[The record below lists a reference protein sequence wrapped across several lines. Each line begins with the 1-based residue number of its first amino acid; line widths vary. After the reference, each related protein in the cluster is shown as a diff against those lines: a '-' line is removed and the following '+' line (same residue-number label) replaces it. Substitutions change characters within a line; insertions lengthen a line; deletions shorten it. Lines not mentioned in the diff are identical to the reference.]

1 MGVSKQRNERPQLPI
16 LDERKFRMRQKPPQF
31 PDGPRLHMNRPVSEL
46 AHVDYMQLFDWE
58 TVGKSLERIRGEHLG
73 DRIVYFYAIGKGDR
87 LVGVVPARRMI
98 VSELDTLISDIV
110 VSPVV
115 SVPEH
120 ATLREA
126 FQIMA
131 GRKLLA
137 VPLVDAENRICGVI
151 DIRHY
156 SQDAV
161 DFERREASD
170 RMFQILG
177 FHIESVQRGVWPTFR
192 SRFPWMLCN
201 IASGLAAA
209 AITGAFSGVLKN
221 TVALAF
227 FFSVVLGIAESVSM
241 QSVSIGLQSL
251 DRKGVPWHEI
261 RMGSVLGL
269 AAGLLVGIVGWAA
282 IGMALIGAILTA
294 SILFGATAGACLGL
308 SLPRLVHR
316 WELDPKI
323 ASGPAV
329 LALTDVFTLTAYLL
343 LASWLLR
350 G

>member
-1 MGVSKQRNERPQLPI
+1 MTGTSREGHPDPRQN
-16 LDERKFRMRQKPPQF
+16 LD
-31 PDGPRLHMNRPVSEL
+31 RPVREL

-58 TVGKSLERIRGEHLG
+58 TVGDSLDRIRAERLGE
-73 DRIVYFYAIGKGDR
+73 RIVYFYAIGNEDK
-87 LVGVVPARRMI
+87 LVGVVPARRLI
-98 VSELDTLISDIV
+98 INTQETLIRDIL

-120 ATLREA
+120 ATMREA

-137 VPLVDAENRICGVI
+137 VPLVDSRDRISGVI

-156 SQDAV
+156 SEEAV
-161 DFERREASD
+161 DFERREAAES
-170 RMFQILG
+170 MFQLLG
-177 FHIESVQRGVWPTFR
+177 FHIEGAERGIWPAFR

-209 AITGAFSGVLKN
+209 AITGAYSGVLKH

-251 DRKGVPWHEI
+251 DRKGGGWREI
-261 RMGSVLGL
+261 RMGPVLGL
-269 AAGLLVGIVGWAA
+269 AAGILVGLVGWES
-282 IGMALIGAILTA
+282 IGLPLIGLILA
-294 SILFGATAGACLGL
+294 VSILAGAAAGTCIGL
-308 SLPRLVHR
+308 QLPRLVHH
-316 WELDPKI
+316 WKLDPKI

-329 LALTDVFTLTAYLL
+329 LALTDVFTLTAYLA
-343 LASWLLR
+343 LASWLLPA
-350 G
+350 

>member
-1 MGVSKQRNERPQLPI
+1 MTAISREAKTRGYLNPRPY
-16 LDERKFRMRQKPPQF
+16 LD
-31 PDGPRLHMNRPVSEL
+31 RPVSEL

-58 TVGKSLERIRGEHLG
+58 TVGQSLERIRGEHLG
-73 DRIVYFYAIGKGDR
+73 ERIVYFYAIGKGDR

-98 VSELDTLISDIV
+98 VSSEQTLIRDILI
-110 VSPVV
+110 SPVI
-115 SVPEH
+115 SVQEQ

-126 FQIMA
+126 FETMA

-137 VPLVDAENRICGVI
+137 VPLVDSENRISGVI

-156 SQDAV
+156 SEEAV

-170 RMFQILG
+170 RLFQILG
-177 FHIESVQRGVWPTFR
+177 IHIENAQQGIWPAFR

-209 AITGAFSGVLKN
+209 AITGAYSRVLQH

-241 QSVSIGLQSL
+241 QSVSIALQSL
-251 DRKGVPWHEI
+251 ESRRGVWREMTLGP
-261 RMGSVLGL
+261 VLGL
-269 AAGLLVGIVGWAA
+269 AAGILVGVVGWTA
-282 IGMALIGAILTA
+282 IGMPLIGFILA
-294 SILFGATAGACLGL
+294 GSILFGATSGAVLGL
-308 SLPRLVHR
+308 LLPRWVHY
-316 WELDPKI
+316 WKLDPKI

-329 LALTDVFTLTAYLL
+329 LALTDVFTLTAYLA
-343 LASWLLR
+343 LASWLL
-350 G
+350 

>member
-1 MGVSKQRNERPQLPI
+1 MTGASPQAAPN
-16 LDERKFRMRQKPPQF
+16 
-31 PDGPRLHMNRPVSEL
+31 PRLNLDRPVSEL

-58 TVGKSLERIRGEHLG
+58 TVGQSLERIRGEHLG
-73 DRIVYFYAIGKGDR
+73 ERIVYFYAIGAGDK

-98 VSELDTLISDIV
+98 VSAEHTLIRDILI
-110 VSPVV
+110 SPVI

-126 FQIMA
+126 FETMA

-137 VPLVDAENRICGVI
+137 VPLVDPQNRINGVI
-151 DIRHY
+151 DVRHY
-156 SQDAV
+156 TEEAV
-161 DFERREASD
+161 DFERREAAE
-170 RMFQILG
+170 RLFQILG
-177 FHIESVQRGVWPTFR
+177 FHIEGAQRGIWPSFR

-209 AITGAFSGVLKN
+209 AITGAYSGVLRT

-251 DRKGVPWHEI
+251 DRSGGVWREI
-261 RMGSVLGL
+261 RMGPVLGL
-269 AAGLLVGIVGWAA
+269 AAGILVGLVGWTA
-282 IGMALIGAILTA
+282 IGMPLIGAILA
-294 SILFGATAGACLGL
+294 VSILFGATAGACLGL
-308 SLPRLVHR
+308 LLPRLVHR
-316 WELDPKI
+316 WKLDPKI

-329 LALTDVFTLTAYLL
+329 LALTDLLTLTAYLA
-343 LASWLLR
+343 LASWLL
-350 G
+350 

>member
-1 MGVSKQRNERPQLPI
+1 MTGTSFEAHPEAHRD
-16 LDERKFRMRQKPPQF
+16 LD
-31 PDGPRLHMNRPVSEL
+31 RPVSEL

-58 TVGKSLERIRGEHLG
+58 TVGESLERIRAERLGE
-73 DRIVYFYAIGKGDR
+73 RIVYFYAVAKGDK
-87 LVGVVPARRMI
+87 LVGVVPARRLI
-98 VSELDTLISDIV
+98 NNTPETLIHDILI
-110 VSPVV
+110 SPAV

-126 FQIMA
+126 FQMMA

-137 VPLVDAENRICGVI
+137 VPLVDAQNRISGVI
-151 DIRHY
+151 DVRHY
-156 SQDAV
+156 SEEAV

-177 FHIESVQRGVWPTFR
+177 FHVEDAQHGMWPAFR

-209 AITGAFSGVLKN
+209 AITGAYSGVLRN

-251 DRKGVPWHEI
+251 DRQVRWFREM
-261 RMGSVLGL
+261 RMGPILGL
-269 AAGLLVGIVGWAA
+269 AAGVLVGLVGWAA
-282 IGMALIGAILTA
+282 IGMPLIGMILAA
-294 SILFGATAGACLGL
+294 SILMGATAGACLGL
-308 SLPRLVHR
+308 QLPRLVHR
-316 WELDPKI
+316 WKLDPKI

-329 LALTDVFTLTAYLL
+329 LALTDVFTLTAYLA

-350 G
+350 R

>member
-1 MGVSKQRNERPQLPI
+1 MTRASPEARPN
-16 LDERKFRMRQKPPQF
+16 
-31 PDGPRLHMNRPVSEL
+31 PRLNLDRPVSEL

-58 TVGKSLERIRGEHLG
+58 TVGQSLERIRGEHLG
-73 DRIVYFYAIGKGDR
+73 ERIVYFYAIGQGDR

-98 VSELDTLISDIV
+98 VSSEHTLIRDILI
-110 VSPVV
+110 SPVI
-115 SVPEH
+115 SVHEH

-126 FQIMA
+126 FETMA

-137 VPLVDAENRICGVI
+137 VPLVDAQNRINGVI
-151 DIRHY
+151 DVRNY
-156 SQDAV
+156 SEEAL
-161 DFERREASD
+161 DFERREAAE

-177 FHIESVQRGVWPTFR
+177 FHIETAQRGIWPAFR

-209 AITGAFSGVLKN
+209 AITGAYSGVLRN

-251 DRKGVPWHEI
+251 DRPGGVWREI
-261 RMGSVLGL
+261 RMGPILGL
-269 AAGLLVGIVGWAA
+269 AAGILVGLVGWTA
-282 IGMALIGAILTA
+282 IGLPLIGEILA
-294 SILFGATAGACLGL
+294 GSILFGATVGACLGL
-308 SLPRLVHR
+308 VLPRLVHR
-316 WELDPKI
+316 WKLDPKI

-329 LALTDVFTLTAYLL
+329 LALTDVFTLTAYLA
-343 LASWLLR
+343 LASWLL
-350 G
+350 

>member
-1 MGVSKQRNERPQLPI
+1 MTGISREAKPNPHLN
-16 LDERKFRMRQKPPQF
+16 LD
-31 PDGPRLHMNRPVSEL
+31 RPVSEL
-46 AHVDYMQLFDWE
+46 AHVDYMQLFDSE
-58 TVGKSLERIRGEHLG
+58 TVGQSLGRIRGEHLG
-73 DRIVYFYAIGKGDR
+73 ERIVYFYAIGKGDK

-98 VSELDTLISDIV
+98 VSGEQTLIRDILI
-110 VSPVV
+110 SPVI

-126 FQIMA
+126 FETMA

-137 VPLVDAENRICGVI
+137 VPLVDSENRISGVI
-151 DIRHY
+151 DIRNY
-156 SQDAV
+156 SEEAL
-161 DFERREASD
+161 DFERREAAE

-177 FHIESVQRGVWPTFR
+177 IHIENAQKGIWPSFR

-209 AITGAFSGVLKN
+209 AITGAYSGVLKH

-251 DRKGVPWHEI
+251 DHHRLGVWREVT
-261 RMGSVLGL
+261 MGPVLGL
-269 AAGLLVGIVGWAA
+269 AAGILVGLVGWTA
-282 IGMALIGAILTA
+282 IGMPLIGIILSG

-308 SLPRLVHR
+308 LLPRLVHR
-316 WELDPKI
+316 WKLDPKI

-329 LALTDVFTLTAYLL
+329 LALTDVFTLTAYLA
-343 LASWLLR
+343 LASWLL
-350 G
+350 

>member
-1 MGVSKQRNERPQLPI
+1 MTESSREVHADPRQN
-16 LDERKFRMRQKPPQF
+16 LD
-31 PDGPRLHMNRPVSEL
+31 RPVSEL

-58 TVGKSLERIRGEHLG
+58 TVGESLDRIRSENLGE
-73 DRIVYFYAIGKGDR
+73 RIVYFYAIGKGDR
-87 LVGVVPARRMI
+87 LIGVVPARR
-98 VSELDTLISDIV
+98 LIINPPETPIREIV

-137 VPLVDAENRICGVI
+137 VPLVDSHGRISGVI

-156 SQDAV
+156 SEDSV
-161 DFERREASD
+161 DFERREAAE
-170 RMFQILG
+170 RMFQLLG
-177 FHIESVQRGVWPTFR
+177 FHIEDAEHGIWPSFR

-209 AITGAFSGVLKN
+209 AITGAYSGVLKH

-241 QSVSIGLQSL
+241 QSVSIGLQSI
-251 DRKGVPWHEI
+251 DRRGKAWREL
-261 RMGSVLGL
+261 RMGPVLGL
-269 AAGLLVGIVGWAA
+269 AAGLLVGLVGWSF
-282 IGMALIGAILTA
+282 IGMPLIGLILAA
-294 SILFGATAGACLGL
+294 SILFGATAGAVLGL
-308 SLPRLVHR
+308 HLPALVHA
-316 WELDPKI
+316 WKLDPQI

-329 LALTDVFTLTAYLL
+329 LALTDVVTLTAYLA
-343 LASWLLR
+343 LASTFLPA
-350 G
+350 

>member
-1 MGVSKQRNERPQLPI
+1 MTGASRDARPDPRHEPLHN
-16 LDERKFRMRQKPPQF
+16 LD
-31 PDGPRLHMNRPVSEL
+31 RPVSEL

-58 TVGKSLERIRGEHLG
+58 TVGDSLDRIRAERIGE
-73 DRIVYFYAIGKGDR
+73 RIVYFYAISKGDK
-87 LVGVVPARRMI
+87 LVGVVPARR
-98 VSELDTLISDIV
+98 LIINTPETRVGDILI
-110 VSPVV
+110 SPVV

-137 VPLVDAENRICGVI
+137 VPLVDSQNRISGVI
-151 DIRHY
+151 DVRHY
-156 SQDAV
+156 SEDAV
-161 DFERREASD
+161 DFERREEAE
-170 RMFQILG
+170 RMFQLLG
-177 FHIESVQRGVWPTFR
+177 FHIEGGEKGVWPAFR

-209 AITGAFSGVLKN
+209 AITGAYSGVLKH

-251 DRKGVPWHEI
+251 DRCAGGWREI
-261 RMGSVLGL
+261 RMGPVLGL
-269 AAGLLVGIVGWAA
+269 AGGVLVGLVGWTA
-282 IGMALIGAILTA
+282 IGLPLIGAILA
-294 SILFGATAGACLGL
+294 MAILFGGTVGACLGL
-308 SLPRLVHR
+308 YLPRLVHR
-316 WELDPKI
+316 WKLDPKI

-329 LALTDVFTLTAYLL
+329 LALTDVVTLAVYLA
-343 LASWLLR
+343 LASWLLPA
-350 G
+350 

>member
-1 MGVSKQRNERPQLPI
+1 MTERSPEAAAPGAAPD
-16 LDERKFRMRQKPPQF
+16 LDA
-31 PDGPRLHMNRPVSEL
+31 PVSEL

-58 TVGKSLERIRGEHLG
+58 TVGHSLDRIRGEHLG
-73 DRIVYFYAIGKGDR
+73 ERIVYFYAIGKGDK
-87 LVGVVPARRMI
+87 LVGVVPARRLI
-98 VSELDTLISDIV
+98 VNTPDTLIRDILI
-110 VSPVV
+110 SPAI

-137 VPLVDAENRICGVI
+137 VPLVDAQNRISGVI
-151 DIRHY
+151 DVRHY
-156 SQDAV
+156 SEEAV
-161 DFERREASD
+161 DFERREAAE
-170 RMFQILG
+170 RMFQLLG
-177 FHIESVQRGVWPTFR
+177 FHIEAADHGIWPAFR

-209 AITGAFSGVLKN
+209 AITGAYSGVLKN

-251 DRKGVPWHEI
+251 DHKSGGWPEF
-261 RMGSVLGL
+261 RMGPILGL
-269 AAGLLVGIVGWAA
+269 AAGILVGLVGWTA
-282 IGMALIGAILTA
+282 IGLPLLGAILA
-294 SILFGATAGACLGL
+294 VSILFGATAGAALGL
-308 SLPRLVHR
+308 QLPRLVHR
-316 WELDPKI
+316 WKLDPKI

-329 LALTDVFTLTAYLL
+329 LALTDVFTLTAYLAL
-343 LASWLLR
+343 SSWMLR
-350 G
+350 

>member
-1 MGVSKQRNERPQLPI
+1 MTGTSSEAQPDPPRPPRHN
-16 LDERKFRMRQKPPQF
+16 LD
-31 PDGPRLHMNRPVSEL
+31 RPVSEL
-46 AHVDYMQLFDWE
+46 AHVDYLQLFDWE
-58 TVGKSLERIRGEHLG
+58 TVAHSLDRIRAEQLGE
-73 DRIVYFYAIGKGDR
+73 RIVYFYAIGKGDK
-87 LVGVVPARRMI
+87 LVGVVPARR
-98 VSELDTLISDIV
+98 LIINQPEVLIRDILI
-110 VSPVV
+110 SPVV

-137 VPLVDAENRICGVI
+137 VPLVDSQNRISGVI
-151 DIRHY
+151 DVRHY
-156 SQDAV
+156 SEDSV
-161 DFERREASD
+161 DFERREAAE
-170 RMFQILG
+170 RMFQLLG
-177 FHIESVQRGVWPTFR
+177 FHIEDTEKGIWPAFV

-209 AITGAFSGVLKN
+209 AITGAYSGVLKH

-251 DRKGVPWHEI
+251 DGKGGGWHEI
-261 RMGSVLGL
+261 RMGPVLGL
-269 AAGLLVGIVGWAA
+269 AAGLLVGMVGWTF
-282 IGMALIGAILTA
+282 IGLPMLGMILAA

-308 SLPRLVHR
+308 HLPRLVHR
-316 WELDPKI
+316 WQLDPKI

-329 LALTDVFTLTAYLL
+329 LALTDIFTLTAYLA
-343 LASWLLR
+343 LASWVLSV
-350 G
+350 

>member
-1 MGVSKQRNERPQLPI
+1 MTGLSREA
-16 LDERKFRMRQKPPQF
+16 KPN
-31 PDGPRLHMNRPVSEL
+31 PRLNLDRPVLDL

-58 TVGKSLERIRGEHLG
+58 TVGQSLERIRGEHLG
-73 DRIVYFYAIGKGDR
+73 ERIVYFYAIGKGDK

-98 VSELDTLISDIV
+98 ISSEQTLIRDILI
-110 VSPVV
+110 SPVI

-126 FQIMA
+126 FHTMA

-137 VPLVDAENRICGVI
+137 VPLVDSQNRISGVI

-156 SQDAV
+156 SEEAL
-161 DFERREASD
+161 DFERREAAE
-170 RMFQILG
+170 RLFQILG
-177 FHIESVQRGVWPTFR
+177 FHIEGAQRGIWPSFR

-209 AITGAFSGVLKN
+209 AITGAYSGVLKH

-251 DRKGVPWHEI
+251 ERQGGAWREL
-261 RMGSVLGL
+261 RMGPVLGL
-269 AAGLLVGIVGWAA
+269 AAGILVGLVGWTA
-282 IGMALIGAILTA
+282 IGMPLIGVILA
-294 SILFGATAGACLGL
+294 GSILFGATAGACLGL
-308 SLPRLVHR
+308 QLPRLVHR
-316 WELDPKI
+316 WKLDPKI

-329 LALTDVFTLTAYLL
+329 LALTDVFTLTAYLA
-343 LASWLLR
+343 LASWLL
-350 G
+350 

>member
-1 MGVSKQRNERPQLPI
+1 MTGTSSEARPDPHAD
-16 LDERKFRMRQKPPQF
+16 LDR
-31 PDGPRLHMNRPVSEL
+31 HVSEL

-58 TVGKSLERIRGEHLG
+58 TVGDSLDRIRREHLG
-73 DRIVYFYAIGKGDR
+73 ERIVYFYAIGKGDQ
-87 LVGVVPARRMI
+87 LVGVVPARRLI
-98 VSELDTLISDIV
+98 INTPETLIRDIFI
-110 VSPVV
+110 SPVV

-137 VPLVDAENRICGVI
+137 VPLVDADNRISGVI
-151 DIRHY
+151 DVRHY
-156 SQDAV
+156 SLEAV
-161 DFERREASD
+161 DFERREASE
-170 RMFQILG
+170 RMFQLLG
-177 FHIESVQRGVWPTFR
+177 FHIEAADRGIWPAFR

-209 AITGAFSGVLKN
+209 AITGAYAGVLKN

-251 DRKGVPWHEI
+251 DHEHSGWHEF
-261 RMGSVLGL
+261 RMGPVLGL
-269 AAGLLVGIVGWAA
+269 AAGLLVGLVGWTT
-282 IGMALIGAILTA
+282 IGLPLIGLILA
-294 SILFGATAGACLGL
+294 VSILFGATAGACLGL
-308 SLPRLVHR
+308 QLPRLVHR
-316 WELDPKI
+316 WKLDPKI

-329 LALTDVFTLTAYLL
+329 LALTDVFTLTAYLA
-343 LASWLLR
+343 LASWLL
-350 G
+350 

>member
-1 MGVSKQRNERPQLPI
+1 MSATALPNPHLN
-16 LDERKFRMRQKPPQF
+16 LD
-31 PDGPRLHMNRPVSEL
+31 RPVGEL

-58 TVGKSLERIRGEHLG
+58 TVGESLERIRGEHLG
-73 DRIVYFYAIGKGDR
+73 ERIVYFYAIGKGDK

-98 VSELDTLISDIV
+98 VSPAETLIRNIYI
-110 VSPVV
+110 SPVI
-115 SVPEH
+115 SVPEQ

-137 VPLVDAENRICGVI
+137 VPLVDSQNRISGVI
-151 DIRHY
+151 DVRHY
-156 SQDAV
+156 SQEAI
-161 DFERREASD
+161 DFERREAAD

-177 FHIESVQRGVWPTFR
+177 FHIESGQRGIWPSFR

-209 AITGAFSGVLKN
+209 AITGAYSGVLKT

-251 DRKGVPWHEI
+251 DGEGSGWREI
-261 RMGSVLGL
+261 RMGPVLGL
-269 AAGLLVGIVGWAA
+269 AAGIVVGLVGWTA
-282 IGMALIGAILTA
+282 IGLPLIGVILAA

-308 SLPRLVHR
+308 QLPRLVHR
-316 WELDPKI
+316 WKLDPKI

-329 LALTDVFTLTAYLL
+329 LALTDVLTLTAYLA
-343 LASWLLR
+343 LASWIL
-350 G
+350 

>member
-1 MGVSKQRNERPQLPI
+1 MTESRRN
-16 LDERKFRMRQKPPQF
+16 LD
-31 PDGPRLHMNRPVSEL
+31 RPVSEL

-58 TVGKSLERIRGEHLG
+58 TVGDSLDRIRAEKLG
-73 DRIVYFYAIGKGDR
+73 DRIFYLYAIGKGDK
-87 LVGVVPARRMI
+87 LVGVVPARRLI
-98 VSELDTLISDIV
+98 INTPETLIRDIL

-137 VPLVDAENRICGVI
+137 VPLVDHDNRISGVI

-156 SQDAV
+156 SEDSV
-161 DFERREASD
+161 DFQRHEAAERI
-170 RMFQILG
+170 FQLLG
-177 FHIESVQRGVWPTFR
+177 FHIEDTERGIWPAFR
-192 SRFPWMLCN
+192 SRFPWMICN

-209 AITGAFSGVLKN
+209 AITHAYGALLQHA
-221 TVALAF
+221 VALAF

-251 DRKGVPWHEI
+251 DGHGHLWREFRIGP
-261 RMGSVLGL
+261 VLGL
-269 AAGLLVGIVGWAA
+269 AAGLVVGVVGWTLVGNSL
-282 IGMALIGAILTA
+282 IGMIVAA
-294 SILFGATAGACLGL
+294 SILFGATAGAALGL
-308 SLPRLVHR
+308 VLPRFVHT
-316 WELDPKI
+316 WNLDPQI

-329 LALTDVFTLTAYLL
+329 LALTDVVTLTAYLT
-343 LASWLLR
+343 LASTLLP
-350 G
+350 

>member
-1 MGVSKQRNERPQLPI
+1 MTATGAHQN
-16 LDERKFRMRQKPPQF
+16 LD
-31 PDGPRLHMNRPVSEL
+31 RPVSEL

-58 TVGKSLERIRGEHLG
+58 TIGDSLVRIRAENLG
-73 DRIVYFYAIGKGDR
+73 DRIVYFYAIARGDQ
-87 LVGVVPARRMI
+87 LVGVVPARRLI
-98 VSELDTLISDIV
+98 INAPDTLIRDILIG
-110 VSPVV
+110 PAV

-137 VPLVDAENRICGVI
+137 VPLVDSHNRISGVI
-151 DIRHY
+151 DVRHY
-156 SQDAV
+156 SREAI
-161 DFERREASD
+161 DFGQREASE
-170 RMFQILG
+170 RVFQLLG
-177 FHIESVQRGVWPTFR
+177 FHIEGSERGIWPAFR

-209 AITGAFSGVLKN
+209 AITGAYSGVLKN

-251 DRKGVPWHEI
+251 DREI
-261 RMGSVLGL
+261 SAWRELRMGPVLGL
-269 AAGLLVGIVGWAA
+269 AAGILVGLVGWTS
-282 IGMALIGAILTA
+282 IGLPLIGVLLAA
-294 SILFGATAGACLGL
+294 SILFGAAAGAALGL
-308 SLPRLVHR
+308 HLPRLVHR
-316 WELDPKI
+316 WKLDPKI

-329 LALTDVFTLTAYLL
+329 LALTDVFTLTAYLA
-343 LASWLLR
+343 LASWIL
-350 G
+350 

>member
-1 MGVSKQRNERPQLPI
+1 MTGI
-16 LDERKFRMRQKPPQF
+16 LREAKPNPHLNL
-31 PDGPRLHMNRPVSEL
+31 DRPVREL
-46 AHVDYMQLFDWE
+46 AHVDYMQLFDSE
-58 TVGKSLERIRGEHLG
+58 TVGQSLGRIRGEHLSE
-73 DRIVYFYAIGKGDR
+73 RIVYFYAIGKGDK

-98 VSELDTLISDIV
+98 VSGEQTLIRDIL
-110 VSPVV
+110 VSPVI

-126 FQIMA
+126 FETMA

-137 VPLVDAENRICGVI
+137 VPLVDSENRISGVI
-151 DIRHY
+151 DIRNY
-156 SQDAV
+156 SEEAL
-161 DFERREASD
+161 DFERREAAE

-177 FHIESVQRGVWPTFR
+177 IHIENAQKGIWPSFR

-201 IASGLAAA
+201 IISGLAAA
-209 AITGAFSGVLKN
+209 AITGAYSGVLQH

-251 DRKGVPWHEI
+251 DHHRPDVWREVT
-261 RMGSVLGL
+261 MGPVLGL
-269 AAGLLVGIVGWAA
+269 AAGILVGLVGWTA
-282 IGMALIGAILTA
+282 IGMPLIGIILSG

-308 SLPRLVHR
+308 LLPRLVHR
-316 WELDPKI
+316 WKLDPKI

-329 LALTDVFTLTAYLL
+329 LALTDVFTLTAYLA
-343 LASWLLR
+343 LASWLL
-350 G
+350 